1 MRRAATISAIVSSR
15 SRGDQLPPPV
25 LRSPRLRVHERLIP
39 NRQGGRDRPGVR
51 IRQLGVLDVHADIEP
66 PPLAVELDAQHLTRQ
81 RIGQRAVLLV
91 LEDPLWPS
99 RSEEHTSELQSH
111 HDLVCRLLLEKK
123 KKKS

>member
-1 MRRAATISAIVSSR
+1 MAEIVAALLTTISAIVSSR
-15 SRGDQLPPPV
+15 SRGDQFPPPV

-51 IRQLGVLDVHADIEP
+51 IRQLRVLDVHADIEP

-99 RSEEHTSELQSH
+99 A
-111 HDLVCRLLLEKK
+111 RLPALSRRAPGLPALR
-123 KKKS
+123 